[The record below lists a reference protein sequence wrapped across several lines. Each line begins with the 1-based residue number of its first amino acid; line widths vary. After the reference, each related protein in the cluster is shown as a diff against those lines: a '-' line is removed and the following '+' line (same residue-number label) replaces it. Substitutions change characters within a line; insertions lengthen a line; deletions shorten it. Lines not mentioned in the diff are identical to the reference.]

1 MKDLQRLLDNN
12 RRWAELNAQQDPQF
26 FASRAQGQEPK
37 FLAIGC
43 SDSRVPLEMLTG
55 AEPGEMFVHRNIAN
69 QVYPSDLN
77 ALSVLQCAVEALKV
91 PHVLVLGHYGCG
103 GVAAAMGET
112 PFGLVDNWLGDIRD
126 VRRRHAHEI
135 DALPDES
142 ARLDR
147 LVELNVM
154 HQVLNLARTPVIQ
167 MAWRQGRRPMI
178 HGAVFGVRDGLL
190 RTLVTEVCT
199 NAQADELIPLV

>member
-1 MKDLQRLLDNN
+1 MKELLRLLENN
-12 RRWAELNAQQDPQF
+12 RRWAESNARQDPEF
-26 FASRAQGQEPK
+26 FASRARGQTPR

-77 ALSVLQCAVEALKV
+77 ALAVLQYAIEALRV
-91 PHVLVLGHYGCG
+91 PHVLVLGHYGCA
-103 GVAAAMGET
+103 GVQASLGDI
-112 PFGLVDNWLGDIRD
+112 PYGLVDNWLGDVRD
-126 VRRRHAHEI
+126 VRRRHAPEL
-135 DALPDES
+135 DALPDDA

-147 LVELNVM
+147 LVELNIL

-167 MAWRQGRRPMI
+167 SAWRNGRLPML
-178 HGAVFGVRDGLL
+178 HGLVFDLHNGLMKP
-190 RTLVTEVCT
+190 LVSEVCT
-199 NAQADELIPLV
+199 NAQADELIPLA

>member
-1 MKDLQRLLDNN
+1 MKELQRLLDNN
-12 RRWAELNAQQDPQF
+12 RRWAELNAQQDPTF
-26 FASRAQGQEPK
+26 FASRAKGQAPR

-55 AEPGEMFVHRNIAN
+55 AEAGEMFVHRNIAN

-77 ALSVLQCAVEALKV
+77 ALSVLQYAVEVLKV

-103 GVAAAMGET
+103 GVAAAMEET

-126 VRRRHAHEI
+126 VRRRHAHELET
-135 DALPDES
+135 LPDET
-142 ARLDR
+142 ARFDR

-167 MAWRQGRRPMI
+167 AAWRQGQRPMI
-178 HGAVFGVRDGLL
+178 HGAVFGMHDGLL

-199 NAQADELIPLV
+199 NARADALIPLV

>member
-12 RRWAELNAQQDPQF
+12 RRWAESNSQQDPEF
-26 FASRAQGQEPK
+26 FASRARGQTPR

-77 ALSVLQCAVEALKV
+77 ALSVLQYAVEGLHV
-91 PHVLVLGHYGCG
+91 PHVLVLGHYGCA
-103 GVAAAMGET
+103 GVAAAMGEISL
-112 PFGLVDNWLGDIRD
+112 GLVDNWLGDIRD
-126 VRRRHAHEI
+126 VRRRHAHELE
-135 DALPDES
+135 ALEDEG
-142 ARLDR
+142 ARADR
-147 LVELNVM
+147 LVELNVL
-154 HQVLNLARTPVIQ
+154 HQVLNLARTPVVQ
-167 MAWRQGRRPMI
+167 SAWRSERRPML
-178 HGAVFGVRDGLL
+178 HGAVFGMHDGIL

-199 NAQADELIPLV
+199 NAQADALIPLA

>member
-12 RRWAELNAQQDPQF
+12 RDWAERNARQDPEF
-26 FASRAQGQEPK
+26 FAARARDQTPR

-77 ALSVLQCAVEALKV
+77 ALSVLQYAVEALKV

-126 VRRRHAHEI
+126 VRRRHAHEL
-135 DALPDES
+135 DELPDEN
-142 ARLDR
+142 ARFKR
-147 LVELNVM
+147 LVELNVL
-154 HQVLNLARTPVIQ
+154 HQVLNLARTPVVQ
-167 MAWRQGRRPMI
+167 TAWRSGTRPML
-178 HGAVFGVRDGLL
+178 HGAVFDMHDGIL
-190 RTLVTEVCT
+190 RTLVTEVNT
-199 NAQADELIPLV
+199 NAKADELIPLA

>member
-1 MKDLQRLLDNN
+1 
-12 RRWAELNAQQDPQF
+12 
-26 FASRAQGQEPK
+26 
-37 FLAIGC
+37 
-43 SDSRVPLEMLTG
+43 
-55 AEPGEMFVHRNIAN
+55 MFVHRNIAN

-77 ALSVLQCAVEALKV
+77 ALSVLQYAVEALKV

-103 GVAAAMGET
+103 GVAAAMEET

-126 VRRRHAHEI
+126 VRRRHAHELET
-135 DALPDES
+135 LPDES
-142 ARLDR
+142 ARFDR

-167 MAWRQGRRPMI
+167 AAWRQGQRPMI
-178 HGAVFGVRDGLL
+178 HGAVFGMHDGLL

-199 NAQADELIPLV
+199 NARADALIPLV

>member
-12 RRWAELNAQQDPQF
+12 RLWAETNAHQDPQF
-26 FASRAQGQEPK
+26 FASRARGQTPR

-77 ALSVLQCAVEALKV
+77 ALSVLQYAVEGLRV
-91 PHVLVLGHYGCG
+91 PHVLVLGHYGCAG
-103 GVAAAMGET
+103 IAAAMGESSM
-112 PFGLVDNWLGDIRD
+112 GLVDNWLGDIRD
-126 VRRRHAHEI
+126 VRRRHSAEL
-135 DALPDES
+135 DALATEE
-142 ARLDR
+142 ARGER
-147 LVELNVM
+147 LVELNVL

-167 MAWRQGRRPMI
+167 SAWRTGQRPMI
-178 HGAVFGVRDGLL
+178 HGAVFGIHDGIL

-199 NAQADELIPLV
+199 NAQADALIPLA